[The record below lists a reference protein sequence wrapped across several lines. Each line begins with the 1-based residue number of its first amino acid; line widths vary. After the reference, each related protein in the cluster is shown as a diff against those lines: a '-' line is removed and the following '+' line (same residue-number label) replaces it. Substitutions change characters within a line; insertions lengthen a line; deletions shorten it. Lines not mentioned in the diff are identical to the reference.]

1 MVSRSSVYRRRLVIF
16 AKSPEMGRVKTR
28 LARDV
33 GLVTATAWYRTTS
46 RRVIADLSR
55 DPRWDTYLAVA
66 PDQAS
71 GSYKNWQDIW
81 PETVMRVPQGGGD
94 LGTRL
99 EAVFRW
105 FPPGPIL
112 IVGSDIPGLTSGHV
126 ASAFK
131 ALGHSDAVLGPC
143 QDGGY
148 WGIGLRRL
156 RAETDL
162 FQDVRWSTSD
172 TYSDTLK
179 ALQPRRIQS
188 LETLI
193 DVDTGSDLA
202 LASAV

>member
-1 MVSRSSVYRRRLVIF
+1 
-16 AKSPEMGRVKTR
+16 MGRVKTR
-28 LARDV
+28 LARDIGPV
-33 GLVTATAWYRTTS
+33 RATAWYRFTS
-46 RRVIADLSR
+46 KRVIAGLSR

-71 GSYKNWQDIW
+71 ASYKSWRDIW

-94 LGTRL
+94 LGARL
-99 EAVFRW
+99 ESVFRW

-112 IVGSDIPGLTSGHV
+112 IVGSDIPGLTSRHI

-131 ALGHSDAVLGPC
+131 ALGRKDAVLGPC

-156 RAETDL
+156 RPEIDL
-162 FQDVRWSTSD
+162 FGGVRWSTQD
-172 TYSDTLK
+172 TYSDTLR
-179 ALQPRRIQS
+179 ALAPRCVEP

-193 DVDTGSDLA
+193 DVDTGSDFA
-202 LASAV
+202 LMSAL